1 MMLKNLPSD
10 KLYLIFIRL
19 CLDGVS
25 GIYFMFKHGF
35 SHTWA
40 VIRAHF
46 GFYAQLPGTLK
57 LRQQNQIKDYYHS
70 KWLIFKHF
78 LKGE

>member
-1 MMLKNLPSD
+1 MSGWCFRNLF
-10 KLYLIFIRL
+10 YVQAWF
-19 CLDGVS
+19 
-25 GIYFMFKHGF
+25 F
-35 SHTWA
+35 SYMGCYKSTLW
-40 VIRAHF
+40 
-46 GFYAQLPGTLK
+46 FYAQLPGTLK